1 MMSMGK
7 VPIAKRSPWIE
18 VDCLVSKE
26 FLKSIGMPEDRI
38 EFINNM
44 EERRLIKSHLP
55 FEFLPPKL
63 LDTCKV
69 VYVAR
74 NPKDVAVS
82 LYHHYINLPG
92 Q

>member
-1 MMSMGK
+1 MMSMCK

-18 VDCLVSKE
+18 VDCLASKE

-44 EERRLIKSHLP
+44 EGRRLIKSHLP

-74 NPKDVAVS
+74 NPKDVAIS
-82 LYHHYINLPG
+82 LYHHYLNLPG
-92 Q
+92 H